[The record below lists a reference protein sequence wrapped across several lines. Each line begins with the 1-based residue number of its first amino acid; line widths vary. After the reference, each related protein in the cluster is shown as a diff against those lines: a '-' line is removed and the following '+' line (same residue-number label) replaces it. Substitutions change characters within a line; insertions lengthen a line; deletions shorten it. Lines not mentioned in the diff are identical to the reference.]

1 MPITKEQIAALPT
14 ATWTREQYDA
24 HKPALNQ
31 SGCKAILHSPQHYQA
46 ELTNPRKDTAALRIG
61 RLTHMAALQ
70 PDDFAALVICEPED
84 APKRPTEKQATA
96 KKPKPEHIESL
107 QFWQAFD
114 SQAAGKIVAD
124 RDEYLESLAYAN
136 ALKAE
141 LAHWQVQ
148 PLATEL
154 CLTADYGATPLKSQI
169 DLIGTDGVIYDLKT
183 FTGYATPQNIL
194 REVYA
199 RGYHLQAAFY
209 QLIYKLVFGER
220 PAGFRL
226 VFVEKA
232 APYATATF
240 DLSRELIAEG
250 GVLLQQAIEAYNA
263 ARELNHWPAYPKQIV
278 TLQPRALGGS
288 QADNGITFA

>member
-14 ATWTREQYDA
+14 ATWSREQYDA

-31 SGCKAILHSPQHYQA
+31 SGCKAILHSPGHYLA

-70 PDDFAALVICEPED
+70 PDEFAALVICEPED
-84 APKRPTEKQATA
+84 APKRPTEKQAAA
-96 KKPKPEHIESL
+96 KKPKPEHIEAL

-124 RDEYLESLAYAN
+124 REEYLESVAYAR
-136 ALKAE
+136 ALTDE
-141 LAHWQVQ
+141 LKHWAVK
-148 PLATEL
+148 PIATEL

-169 DLIGTDGVIYDLKT
+169 DLIGADGFIYDLKT

-232 APYATATF
+232 NPYATATF
-240 DLSRELIAEG
+240 ELSRELIAEG

-263 ARELNHWPAYPKQIV
+263 ARELNHYPLYPKQIV
-278 TLQPRALGGS
+278 NLQPRGS
-288 QADNGITFA
+288 QGSGGLDNVTFA

>member
-1 MPITKEQIAALPT
+1 MTVTKEQIAALAT
-14 ATWTREQYDA
+14 ANWTREQYDA

-31 SGCKAILHSPQHYQA
+31 SGCKEILHSAGHYLA
-46 ELTNPRKDTAALRIG
+46 YLTNPRKDTAALRIG

-70 PDDFAALVICEPED
+70 PDEFAAVVICEPED

-96 KKPKPEHIESL
+96 KKPKPEHIEAL

-114 SQAAGKIVAD
+114 SQAAGKLVAD
-124 RDEYLESLAYAN
+124 RDEYLEAVAYAR
-136 ALKAE
+136 AMVDEMKS
-141 LAHWQVQ
+141 HGIT

-154 CLTADYGATPLKSQI
+154 CLIADYGTTPLKAQL
-169 DLIGTDGVIYDLKT
+169 DLVGTDNYIYDLKT
-183 FTGYATPQNIL
+183 FTGFATPQNIL
-194 REVYA
+194 REVYS
-199 RGYHLQAAFY
+199 RGYHLQAAAY

-226 VFVEKA
+226 IFCEKA

-240 DLSRELIAEG
+240 ELSRELIAEG

-263 ARELNHWPAYPKQIV
+263 ARELNHYPLYPKQIIN
-278 TLQPRALGGS
+278 LQPRS
-288 QADNGITFA
+288 QGNNSNEITFA

>member
-1 MPITKEQIAALPT
+1 MTVTKEQIAALPT

-31 SGCKAILHSPQHYQA
+31 SGCKAILHSPGHYLA
-46 ELTNPRKDTAALRIG
+46 ELTSPRKDTAALRIG

-70 PDDFAALVICEPED
+70 PDEFAALVICEPDD

-96 KKPKPEHIESL
+96 KKPKPEHIEAL

-114 SQAAGKIVAD
+114 SQAAGKIIAD
-124 RDEYLESLAYAN
+124 RDEYLESVAYAR
-136 ALKAE
+136 ALADE
-141 LAHWQVQ
+141 LKHWGIK
-148 PLATEL
+148 PIATEL
-154 CLTADYGATPLKSQI
+154 CLTADYGATPMKAQI
-169 DLIGTDGVIYDLKT
+169 DLIGEDNFIYDLKT

-194 REVYA
+194 REIYA
-199 RGYHLQAAFY
+199 RGYHLQAAAY

-232 APYATATF
+232 NPYATATF
-240 DLSRELIAEG
+240 ELSRELIAEG

-263 ARELNHWPAYPKQIV
+263 ARELNHYPLYPKQIV
-278 TLQPRALGGS
+278 NLQPRASQGS
-288 QADNGITFA
+288 SLDSVTFA